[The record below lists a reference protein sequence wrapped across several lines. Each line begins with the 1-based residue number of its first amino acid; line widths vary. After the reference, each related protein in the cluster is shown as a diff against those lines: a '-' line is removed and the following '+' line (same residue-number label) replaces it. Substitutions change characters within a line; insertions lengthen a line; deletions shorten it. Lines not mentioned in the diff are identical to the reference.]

1 MTMWLAVA
9 REQNAVQAV
18 HRDVFTVRDDA
29 AVKTLVYCVYVC
41 VSDTGCQQAVG
52 GFLGVIAQIRQRNYS
67 ALSVCGPQRKISII
81 SLNQPAQINNSHFS
95 FAFVSS
101 PPPSRAGD
109 MTSTIKSD
117 LWP

>member
-1 MTMWLAVA
+1 MTWLAVA

-52 GFLGVIAQIRQRNYS
+52 GFLGVIAQFVKEITALCQFVGHKEKS
-67 ALSVCGPQRKISII
+67 AS
-81 SLNQPAQINNSHFS
+81 SH
-95 FAFVSS
+95 
-101 PPPSRAGD
+101 
-109 MTSTIKSD
+109 
-117 LWP
+117 

>member
-1 MTMWLAVA
+1 MTTWLAVA

-67 ALSVCGPQRKISII
+67 A
-81 SLNQPAQINNSHFS
+81 
-95 FAFVSS
+95 FVSLWATKKNQHHLTKS
-101 PPPSRAGD
+101 A
-109 MTSTIKSD
+109 STNQQQPLLICLCVVTASF
-117 LWP
+117 